1 MAWHLRAMNSLTDSL
16 CFSVRAACVLLAAVV
31 SGCTLAPVADRV
43 PAVEPRIV
51 SVAQWGGTAADASR
65 AKLHVPTRI
74 TLHHGGET
82 FPRSRD
88 PREYLRSLQTW
99 SRNDRKWLDIPYHY
113 LIDLDGNIYAGRDI
127 GYAGDT
133 NTDYDPAGHALV
145 VVLGNY
151 EEIEPTPVQLAAV
164 VDVMSM
170 LAARFRIDPVSI
182 GAHKDF
188 ARNTLCPGKHL
199 YPYVQSGYF
208 RDQVRIRLAR

>member
-1 MAWHLRAMNSLTDSL
+1 MDWHLRAMNGPTDL
-16 CFSVRAACVLLAAVV
+16 LRFSVRAACVLLATVV
-31 SGCTLAPVADRV
+31 SGCALAPVADRV
-43 PAVEPRIV
+43 PTVEPRIV

-88 PREYLRSLQTW
+88 PREYLRSLQSW

-133 NTDYDPAGHALV
+133 NTEYDPAGHALV

-151 EEIEPTPVQLAAV
+151 EEIEPTPAQLAAV
-164 VDVMSM
+164 VDVMSV
-170 LAARFRIDPVSI
+170 LAARFRIDPDNI

-188 ARNTLCPGKHL
+188 ARNTLCPGKNL
-199 YPYVQSGYF
+199 YPYVQRGYF